1 MLPRAEQHIT
11 VVEGLDEKVTQFR
24 ISCTPSQTDHLQ
36 LAIRE
41 SRENAN
47 DIHTCLVLIFKA
59 MYLQDAMEL
68 KVYIERE
75 IVI

>member
-1 MLPRAEQHIT
+1 MLTRAEQQIT
-11 VVEGLDEKVTQFR
+11 VVERLDEKVTQFR
-24 ISCTPSQTDHLQ
+24 ISCTPSQIEHLK

-41 SRENAN
+41 SKENSN

>member
-1 MLPRAEQHIT
+1 MLPRAEQHIK
-11 VVEGLDEKVTQFR
+11 VVEGLNEKVTQFR
-24 ISCTPSQTDHLQ
+24 LSCTPSQIEHLK